1 MTCKDCPALIFPK
14 AAYIVYSGGMDESFY
29 KLVGHPIPE
38 QDENIILQYGWPSVD
53 ERGWIHYTGG
63 QAPPRPEGYEAVDER
78 TFKPVWPSCSYRM
91 LRVELQD
98 SGLLRVDGMCINL
111 LTGKRRWDGPISDET
126 PNQVNVGKYI
136 NSSADNL

>member
-1 MTCKDCPALIFPK
+1 
-14 AAYIVYSGGMDESFY
+14 
-29 KLVGHPIPE
+29 
-38 QDENIILQYGWPSVD
+38 
-53 ERGWIHYTGG
+53 
-63 QAPPRPEGYEAVDER
+63 
-78 TFKPVWPSCSYRM
+78 M

-111 LTGKRRWDGPISDET
+111 LTGKRRWDGPMSDET